1 MTNTKELRRKIDAS
15 GLKMV
20 FIADKCNLTLQGLLN
35 KVDGRSQF
43 RQNEITTIAAVLRL
57 TKQEIFDIFFA

>member
-20 FIADKCNLTLQGLLN
+20 FIAEKCNLTLQGLLN

-43 RQNEITTIAAVLRL
+43 RQSEITAIAAVLRL